1 MNQQE
6 EISLIKKQNELILER
21 LNSLDDGT
29 FAALSTNIRRPS
41 TSSTTSPV
49 DVSSLSARENIRRPS
64 TSSTTFPVDVSSLLA
79 RGNIRRPSTSSTT
92 FPVDTHNKSFVAKP
106 KKKYISK
113 LDMISTLDITNEM
126 YTLCMSSMRICA
138 DYHLDYNLSYKDIH
152 KNILFKI
159 IEKFKIK
166 TKDLNISLGYNDWFA
181 YELLKKHIQHVRDH
195 KAKTINGYFTKRT
208 RSRGEERPVEKNVEE
223 SGGDEEERESE
234 GEEAAAEIEIRD
246 DSDSDIDEDLERQL
260 LNLFRKRYKKTG
272 GTDSSKDEELE
283 RNLIREIRSKYER
296 KKRERQLQQ
305 QKILLQQQQRKQ
317 QQEEKEK
324 EVEEKEKEIEEKE
337 KEIEE
342 KEKEIEEKK
351 NETAT
356 SNNFSVY

>member
-49 DVSSLSARENIRRPS
+49 DVSSLSARENIHRSSTSSTTFPIDVSSLSTHGNSRRPS
-64 TSSTTFPVDVSSLLA
+64 TSSTTSPVDVSSLSA
-79 RGNIRRPSTSSTT
+79 RGNIRRSSTSSTT

-126 YTLCMSSMRICA
+126 YTLCM
-138 DYHLDYNLSYKDIH
+138 
-152 KNILFKI
+152 
-159 IEKFKIK
+159 
-166 TKDLNISLGYNDWFA
+166 DLNISLGYNDWFA
-181 YELLKKHIQHVRDH
+181 YELLKKHVQHVQ
-195 KAKTINGYFTKRT
+195 
-208 RSRGEERPVEKNVEE
+208 E

-246 DSDSDIDEDLERQL
+246 DFNSKEAAAEIEVQDDSDSKEAAAEIEIQDDFDSDIDEDLERQL
-260 LNLFRKRYKKTG
+260 LNLFCKRYKKTG
-272 GTDSSKDEELE
+272 RTDSSKDEELE

-296 KKRERQLQQ
+296 KKRERQLQ
-305 QKILLQQQQRKQ
+305 
-317 QQEEKEK
+317 
-324 EVEEKEKEIEEKE
+324 
-337 KEIEE
+337 
-342 KEKEIEEKK
+342 
-351 NETAT
+351 
-356 SNNFSVY
+356 

>member
-41 TSSTTSPV
+41 TSPTTFPVDVSSLLARGNFCRPSTSFTTSPV
-49 DVSSLSARENIRRPS
+49 DVSSLSARE
-64 TSSTTFPVDVSSLLA
+64 
-79 RGNIRRPSTSSTT
+79 NIRRPSTSSTT

-166 TKDLNISLGYNDWFA
+166 TKHLNISLGYNDWFA
-181 YELLKKHIQHVRDH
+181 YELLKKHVQHVRDY

-234 GEEAAAEIEIRD
+234 GKEAAAEIEIRNDFNSKKAAAEIEIRDDSDSKEAAAEIEIRD

-260 LNLFRKRYKKTG
+260 LNLFRKRYKKQA
-272 GTDSSKDEELE
+272 EQIVV
-283 RNLIREIRSKYER
+283 RM
-296 KKRERQLQQ
+296 
-305 QKILLQQQQRKQ
+305 
-317 QQEEKEK
+317 
-324 EVEEKEKEIEEKE
+324 
-337 KEIEE
+337 
-342 KEKEIEEKK
+342 K
-351 NETAT
+351 N
-356 SNNFSVY
+356 

>member
-1 MNQQE
+1 MCHLYQLV
-6 EISLIKKQNELILER
+6 EI
-21 LNSLDDGT
+21 
-29 FAALSTNIRRPS
+29 FADPLRRPQP
-41 TSSTTSPV
+41 SP
-49 DVSSLSARENIRRPS
+49 L
-64 TSSTTFPVDVSSLLA
+64 
-79 RGNIRRPSTSSTT
+79 
-92 FPVDTHNKSFVAKP
+92 THNKSFVAKP

-166 TKDLNISLGYNDWFA
+166 TKDLNISLEYNDWFA
-181 YELLKKHIQHVRDH
+181 YELLKKHVQHVH
-195 KAKTINGYFTKRT
+195 
-208 RSRGEERPVEKNVEE
+208 
-223 SGGDEEERESE
+223 
-234 GEEAAAEIEIRD
+234 
-246 DSDSDIDEDLERQL
+246 EDLERQL
-260 LNLFRKRYKKTG
+260 LNLFRKGYKKTG

-283 RNLIREIRSKYER
+283 RNLIREIRK
-296 KKRERQLQQ
+296 
-305 QKILLQQQQRKQ
+305 
-317 QQEEKEK
+317 KEK

-356 SNNFSVY
+356 RGGRTLRKRTVTANKANKKARANKKR